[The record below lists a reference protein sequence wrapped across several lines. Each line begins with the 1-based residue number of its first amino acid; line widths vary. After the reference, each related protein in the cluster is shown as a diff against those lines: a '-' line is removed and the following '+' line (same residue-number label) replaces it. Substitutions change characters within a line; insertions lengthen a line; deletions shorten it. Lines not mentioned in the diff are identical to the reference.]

1 MNIKGEICRNTWE
14 DFIYFLLILLFNYSC
29 LHFLPTP
36 LSHPII
42 RGDFNTSLT
51 LYGRSSIQKI
61 NKETM
66 VLNDT
71 RSNWFNQYLQ
81 SISPQSIRIY
91 IIQLPSKKE
100 PIRFSTELYT
110 QCRITHAYFKTHHYF
125 LLVFLLQMVFHNSMR
140 QPLQRQGSDI
150 WVSLTFTYFCV

>member
-1 MNIKGEICRNTWE
+1 M
-14 DFIYFLLILLFNYSC
+14 SA
-29 LHFLPTP
+29 HFYTLKLPYHCYMQ
-36 LSHPII
+36 LQRKNAREKVSDHRASH
-42 RGDFNTSLT
+42 TE
-51 LYGRSSIQKI
+51 LYGRLSSVFYRQR
-61 NKETM
+61 EGRYADSHSSSLL
-66 VLNDT
+66 VLYKSGSVSTSKDGTYT
-71 RSNWFNQYLQ
+71 RVYIYTHMYMYVCVYTPMQ
-81 SISPQSIRIY
+81 IY

-150 WVSLTFTYFCV
+150 